1 MSREKIDWSTFS
13 DDMGALDLFGTT
25 LRRSM
30 GYDSYTARTRFKA
43 RALTDMF
50 ELSTSEVM
58 AIDGGSTGGNGSARY
73 GFKARII
80 GENSPH
86 SFIPD
91 PCDPSLLID
100 ENATYR
106 QIALHTTFLSNTA
119 DSGENVTRGDIVV
132 VEVDRSD
139 HSYDLEYG
147 RFVSVSS
154 HEAPT
159 SGSATAECS
168 SLVNLVG
175 NWGGPTNHVGT
186 GQVVAPVGND
196 RASGPVPSATRDA
209 IPSGNLSFT
218 LQELLVLRPIFM
230 PLLDLIAS
238 TEGGKG
244 IDGYDMVNNG
254 TAPKSGKKKAAKLS
268 SLIGRK
274 MTSMSVSKLRQYM
287 STYKCSSCGGW
298 TATRW
303 TKDAD
308 DTWYHD
314 GKGWPK
320 DTLFA
325 TGRYQVI
332 PESSDWYKK
341 ILGNSGI
348 LTVENQDAVGL
359 ALALMKRQTLGKYLL
374 GKTNS
379 EINALDE
386 LAAEWA
392 SFPIYTAVGKCQP
405 GQSKYCGDGTNR
417 SHHDLNKVLTTI
429 RSVRAA
435 VLRDQNA
442 IAVLQANTS
451 FTAIV

>member
-175 NWGGPTNHVGT
+175 NWGGPTNHVGSAQT
-186 GQVVAPVGND
+186 IAPVGKD
-196 RASGPVPSATRDA
+196 GASGPVPYTQTQCSFAAVPRPT
-209 IPSGNLSFT
+209 IPSLSYREWGIIYQA
-218 LQELLVLRPIFM
+218 LK
-230 PLLDLIAS
+230 PLFDFIGAK
-238 TEGGKG
+238 EGGYDSCNRGNAGDTPRSKCKTMFGKPISEMTVGEIKG
-244 IDGYDMVNNG
+244 LQAARRVMAVGKMQWIPSTFKSSTRAAGISDSTVFSPTVQNAVGAYLMMGRRKWLGGY
-254 TAPKSGKKKAAKLS
+254 
-268 SLIGRK
+268 
-274 MTSMSVSKLRQYM
+274 
-287 STYKCSSCGGW
+287 
-298 TATRW
+298 
-303 TKDAD
+303 
-308 DTWYHD
+308 
-314 GKGWPK
+314 
-320 DTLFA
+320 
-325 TGRYQVI
+325 
-332 PESSDWYKK
+332 
-341 ILGNSGI
+341 ILGI
-348 LTVENQDAVGL
+348 HDQEC
-359 ALALMKRQTLGKYLL
+359 
-374 GKTNS
+374 
-379 EINALDE
+379 
-386 LAAEWA
+386 LAAFEIAFEWA
-392 SFPIYTAVGKCQP
+392 SLPMPAPGAWLDGKYNSLRTSKKYNMQTVPRGSTAYMNLRAGK
-405 GQSKYCGDGTNR
+405 NAAHR
-417 SHHDLNKVLTTI
+417 SAEEVAAAINNARNSIRANPEAVALLATKGITI
-429 RSVRAA
+429 G
-435 VLRDQNA
+435 
-442 IAVLQANTS
+442 
-451 FTAIV
+451 